1 MRTNGRQSGHE
12 SDCSRENFL
21 LFSTIGRRIIG
32 NTILHCDGL
41 ESVWLF
47 YYEVSTHTHT
57 HTFTFTFTFHRC
69 YSNEVELNVKLVNI
83 IQHNTKFDCTIQSC
97 YSPSAMYSL
106 QYGYYTLLQ
115 IFVSKI
121 LRTYIMLSQLY
132 LLLFVIFPSLKFEL
146 FFIVIT

>member
-1 MRTNGRQSGHE
+1 MEGSQGMNQTVLE
-12 SDCSRENFL
+12 
-21 LFSTIGRRIIG
+21 RIF
-32 NTILHCDGL
+32 CFFQPQAEGL
-41 ESVWLF
+41 QETPFCTVMGWKVCGCF
-47 YYEVSTHTHT
+47 IMKCQHTHT
-57 HTFTFTFTFHRC
+57 HTFTFSFTFHRC

-121 LRTYIMLSQLY
+121 LCTYIMLSQLY

-146 FFIVIT
+146 FFIGIT